1 VITGYHRATGLWGS
15 RNHLLVLPSVVC
27 AGLVARRIAGTNA
40 IVIDHQH
47 GCDHVGDDATQTQ
60 RILVGIATNPNVSG
74 VVLVSL
80 GCETIQGRVLSEQIQ
95 ELGQR
100 VKFVEIQGCGGTANS
115 TEIGQDQIEELQSIA
130 ATEVREVAPPSALKL
145 GIAVPAME
153 SNEELLDQ
161 LAMRI
166 LEAGDVGI
174 VAVTQGGSFVA
185 GPWGDAERI
194 SYGSPSRATLSIME
208 HSGTGAQQHSGLAAA
223 GCQVIVSLRPKG
235 SAPIGS
241 PTCPVVSV
249 SLHSQ
254 TYQAL
259 ADDFDLDASSLPA
272 DGAAH
277 AIWEQV
283 NEAFNGTPT
292 ASERRGAGDFAL
304 HRIARST

>member
-1 VITGYHRATGLWGS
+1 MITGYHRATGLWGC
-15 RNHLLVLPSVVC
+15 RNHVLVLPSVVC

-47 GCDHVGDDATQTQ
+47 GCDHIGDDATQTQ
-60 RILVGIATNPNVSG
+60 RIFAGIATNPNVSG
-74 VVLVSL
+74 VVVVSL

-115 TEIGQDQIEELQSIA
+115 TEIGQDQIDELQSLA
-130 ATEVREVAPPSALKL
+130 ATEVREVAPHSALKV
-145 GIAVPAME
+145 GIAVPAIE
-153 SNEELLDQ
+153 TNEELLDQ
-161 LAMRI
+161 LATRI
-166 LEAGDVGI
+166 LEAGGVCI
-174 VAVTQGGSFVA
+174 VAVTQGGSSIA
-185 GPWGDAERI
+185 RPWGDAERI
-194 SYGSPSRATLSIME
+194 SYGSRSRATLAIME

-223 GCQVIVSLRPKG
+223 GCQVIVSLRPKVG
-235 SAPIGS
+235 APIGA

-249 SLHSQ
+249 SLHGP

-272 DGAAH
+272 GSAAH
-277 AIWEQV
+277 AIYQQV
-283 NEAFNGTPT
+283 HEAFNGTPT

-304 HRIARST
+304 HRLARST